1 MALNYDD
8 VARFAAKH
16 GNVAIIAGEGA
27 KVTILKSGE
36 LDAHALIEA
45 KTTHFVHDG
54 KSYTADA
61 FEKLVRA
68 SRLATDENWGF
79 HASPSEG

>member
-1 MALNYDD
+1 MALNYGD
-8 VARFAAKH
+8 VARFARKL
-16 GNVAIIAGEGA
+16 GKVVIIPGEGA
-27 KVTILKSGE
+27 EVTILKSGE

-45 KTTHFVHDG
+45 KTTRFVHDG

-68 SRLATDENWGF
+68 SDAKE
-79 HASPSEG
+79 